1 MGDMTNELRSCER
14 CDHRNDHRG
23 LCCSNDLVGDRMKQI
38 CCMDCE
44 HCHDYVEL
52 YDSRIL
58 ERYYCNAGSVE
69 KRIYDPDKI
78 IDCPNFVQFVEDI

>member
-1 MGDMTNELRSCER
+1 
-14 CDHRNDHRG
+14 
-23 LCCSNDLVGDRMKQI
+23 MKQI
-38 CCMDCE
+38 CCIDCE

-58 ERYYCNAGSVE
+58 ERYYCSAGSVE

-78 IDCPNFVQFVEDI
+78 IDCPNFVQYVEDI